1 MYVINLSGEPSA
13 RGLWYGI
20 EAFCSK
26 DTRETLVAVGNCH
39 FKIGMK
45 KYLSYMIEV
54 ICKLEAHT
62 FNEPTTATT
71 GG

>member
-1 MYVINLSGEPSA
+1 MSGEPPA

-26 DTRETLVAVGNCH
+26 DTREKLSLAVGNCH
-39 FKIGMK
+39 FKIGLE

-54 ICKLEAHT
+54 ICKLAAHT

>member
-1 MYVINLSGEPSA
+1 MSGEPA
-13 RGLWYGI
+13 AMGLRR
-20 EAFCSK
+20 FK
-26 DTRETLVAVGNCH
+26 VKTREKLSLAVGSCH

-45 KYLSYMIEV
+45 KYLSFMIEV

-71 GG
+71 